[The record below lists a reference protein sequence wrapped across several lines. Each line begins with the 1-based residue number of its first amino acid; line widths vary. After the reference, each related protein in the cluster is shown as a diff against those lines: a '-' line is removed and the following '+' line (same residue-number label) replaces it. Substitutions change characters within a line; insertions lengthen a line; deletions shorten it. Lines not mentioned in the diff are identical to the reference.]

1 MITDLNTLYDAA
13 CEDGSITLDVM
24 QKDLVS
30 RLNLLKIVLENS
42 AHKKSLL
49 QKLIK
54 KDDPPNGLY
63 IYGPVGRGKSYVMD
77 LFFEHIQITKKRRV
91 HFHAFML
98 SVHSFIHDNKKQ
110 FGLNE
115 ALPKFAKEIAKDST
129 LLCFD
134 EFHVTDVAD
143 AMILKTLFEHLW
155 RENVVVVSTSNWAPD
170 DLYKNGLQRD
180 RFLKFIDLIKDK
192 MGVFSLHGD
201 TDYREEK
208 IRASKRY
215 FWPCD
220 VDAIREMDGIFD
232 ALTDGKEIKSETHRV
247 KGHDLYVPKAGG
259 AVAWFNYTDLITQ
272 NFAAVDFMKL
282 TEIYTT
288 IFLYDVPKISP
299 DARDE
304 AKRLMV
310 FIDTC
315 YEAQTRLI
323 IGAAS
328 KAEKIYAG
336 GALKFE
342 FDRTISR
349 LKEMQSVDYGS

>member
-1 MITDLNTLYDAA
+1 MTTDLNIIYDQA
-13 CEDGSITLDVM
+13 CNAGSIALDPM
-24 QKDLVS
+24 QKDLVA
-30 RLNLLKIVLENS
+30 RLNVLKNTIEQQNV
-42 AHKKSLL
+42 KKNFV
-49 QKLIK
+49 QKLLRRDETPDGI
-54 KDDPPNGLY
+54 Y

-77 LFFEHIQITKKRRV
+77 LFFQNIQITEKKRV

-98 SVHSFIHDNKKQ
+98 SLHNFIHDNKKE

-115 ALPKFAKEIAKDST
+115 ALPKFAKRLAKEVT

-143 AMILKTLFEHLW
+143 AMILKTLFEYLW

-192 MGVFSLHGD
+192 MDVVSLHGD

-220 VDAIREMDGIFD
+220 SDATNEMNTIFD
-232 ALTDGKEIKSETHRV
+232 ALTDGKDVQSETHRV
-247 KGHDLYVPKAGG
+247 KGHDLYVPRAGG
-259 AVAWFNYTDLITQ
+259 TVAWFGYTDLITQ
-272 NFAAVDFMKL
+272 NFAAIDFLKL
-282 TEIYTT
+282 TELYKT

-323 IGAAS
+323 ICAAS
-328 KAEKIYAG
+328 SPEKIYAA

-349 LKEMQSVDYGS
+349 LKEMQSVDY